1 MIRRPPRSTRSDTLF
16 PYTTLFR
23 SRQRLLP
30 LASSLRAQRSNLQLS
45 ALPDRALEIAA
56 SPAAPRNDGNE
67 DATPPSWQSPAD
79 RLAVRQ
85 WQTINNPIVRVS
97 TKPRTTRSSPSRRR
111 PIPSRPT
118 PPPSLPFRTPNSC

>member
-79 RLAVRQ
+79 RLAVRH
-85 WQTINNPIVRVS
+85 WQRINNPIVRVS
-97 TKPRTTRSSPSRRR
+97 TKPRQTLSSPTRHHTLRRR
-111 PIPSRPT
+111 RT
-118 PPPSLPFRTPNSC
+118 PPTTLHL